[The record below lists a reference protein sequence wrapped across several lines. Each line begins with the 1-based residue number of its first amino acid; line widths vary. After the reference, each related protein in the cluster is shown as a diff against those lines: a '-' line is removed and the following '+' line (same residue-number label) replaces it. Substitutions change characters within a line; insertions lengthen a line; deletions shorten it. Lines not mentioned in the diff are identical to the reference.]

1 MATDTFS
8 PPAAL
13 VPERRADDVLSRLAD
28 RVGARLI
35 SSTIFGTAVERDG
48 VTVVP
53 VAAVRFGFG
62 GGGGLDA
69 SGERGE
75 GGGAVGA
82 GTATGYIELKDGH
95 SRFVPIVHPVSM
107 GALVVATALGVLL
120 ILRRAAESVART

>member
-13 VPERRADDVLSRLAD
+13 VPERRADDILSRLAD

-62 GGGGLDA
+62 GGGGLAA

-82 GTATGYIELKDGH
+82 GTAAGYIELKDGR
-95 SRFVPIVHPVSM
+95 SRFVPIVHPFPM
-107 GALVVATALGVLL
+107 AALVCATVLGVML
-120 ILRRAAESVART
+120 ILRRAEDQ